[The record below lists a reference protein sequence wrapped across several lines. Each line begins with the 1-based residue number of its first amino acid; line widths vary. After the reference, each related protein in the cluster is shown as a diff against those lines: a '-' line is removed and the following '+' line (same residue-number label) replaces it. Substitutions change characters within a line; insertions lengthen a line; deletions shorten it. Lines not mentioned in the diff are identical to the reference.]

1 MLPKGHGDEDVDAI
15 ESEFFTFKGKAKTR
29 QYMPNKVLELYLGI
43 SHAKR
48 TEIDNHIEEFK
59 SKLSNTL
66 EITTNS
72 VSVSYQVFTCLCPSE
87 LSWHW
92 LFQKKKMDIGSDR
105 NLFLEDSICISQVDE
120 VVPGPSAKENR
131 LVRKRQRS
139 EVSVSKLIIFRI
151 IRNLT
156 SKNRNQNFHHPLY
169 ALGLVSPAFGHKWS
183 KTLNEKTHW
192 LRKICDKP
200 FKRRQHLQGRWW
212 KWSVCFYY

>member
-1 MLPKGHGDEDVDAI
+1 LFLKWSHDYLLLIDDVKLRNKNWVEMLPKGLGDEDVDAI

-87 LSWHW
+87 LS
-92 LFQKKKMDIGSDR
+92 
-105 NLFLEDSICISQVDE
+105 
-120 VVPGPSAKENR
+120 
-131 LVRKRQRS
+131 
-139 EVSVSKLIIFRI
+139 
-151 IRNLT
+151 
-156 SKNRNQNFHHPLY
+156 
-169 ALGLVSPAFGHKWS
+169 
-183 KTLNEKTHW
+183 
-192 LRKICDKP
+192 
-200 FKRRQHLQGRWW
+200 
-212 KWSVCFYY
+212 